1 MSEATNRGVSLSS
14 AWSSQSESSVD
25 DSQGSVFGKLSL
37 LLLKKGHHGE
47 PRQ

>member
-14 AWSSQSESSVD
+14 AWSSQSSVD